1 MNDFFMKFI
10 FPKTTLITIGVC
22 TFVFLTYVATMP
34 RELSWGYMKL
44 GIDSPELLTASSL
57 FGITHPPGYPGYTL
71 LLGALM
77 RIFPF
82 VDPPLLGNIFS
93 VLCFVSAIPFLIKLM
108 ANISKAIYPEID
120 PITAYLC
127 SSSAVLLLA
136 FLPLIWG
143 VSTVTEVYTLNIF
156 ATSVILF
163 CMVDLLFNKN
173 KSPLFCSYRI
183 FLMSVGISL
192 GLLNHLT
199 ILGLFIPVALL
210 LIYSNGSRV
219 FLSRWFLLP
228 LFLIPLGYSYLVLRS
243 GTHFPSNW
251 GNPSD
256 VEGFIWLVR
265 ATPYQEYFRYP
276 WEAFSWDRI
285 VFPFRILFT
294 QFGVIPLF
302 ICCIGIRCIW
312 LESRRL
318 VVSLL
323 TISVIFAAYS
333 ICYVTVDTQVN
344 LIPVLVVGAIFTA
357 LGSIEIFRVFT
368 GILKNTVGT
377 VPIAVKK
384 HPRLIVLILFS
395 IPTFSI
401 VVNYDSLSLS
411 GESEAYDR
419 GRMILQ
425 LGEDDSIYLLST
437 EEDVFTSWYVR
448 YVEETSTKKIPI
460 AVPLLQY
467 EWYLKNN
474 LADLDLTNFTHYNIN
489 QLASHII
496 NQAYEE
502 GRMVFIADA
511 NLYDDVTND
520 VSNNNVHLIEW

>member
-57 FGITHPPGYPGYTL
+57 FGISHPPGYPGYTL
-71 LLGALM
+71 LLGSLM
-77 RIFPF
+77 RVFPF
-82 VDPPLLGNIFS
+82 IDPPLLGNVFS
-93 VLCFVSAIPFLIKLM
+93 ILCFVSAIPLLIRLM
-108 ANISKAIYPEID
+108 TNISRDIYPEID
-120 PITAYLC
+120 LMTAYFC

-143 VSTVTEVYTLNIF
+143 VSTITEVYTLNIF
-156 ATSVILF
+156 AASLILF
-163 CMVDLLFNKN
+163 CMVEVLLNKN
-173 KSPLFCSYRI
+173 KSRLFYSSRI
-183 FLMSVGISL
+183 CFMSIGISL

-199 ILGLFIPVALL
+199 ILGLFIPVLLL
-210 LIYSNGSRV
+210 LIYSNGSRM
-219 FLSRWFLLP
+219 FFSRWFLLP
-228 LFLIPLGYSYLVLRS
+228 LLFIPLGYCYLVLRS

-251 GNPSD
+251 GDPSD

-294 QFGVIPLF
+294 QIGVIPLF
-302 ICCIGIRCIW
+302 ISCIGVRCIW
-312 LESRRL
+312 LKYRRL
-318 VVSLL
+318 AVTLI
-323 TISVIFAAYS
+323 TISGIFAGYS
-333 ICYVTVDTQVN
+333 ICYVTIDTQVN
-344 LIPVLVVGAIFTA
+344 LIPVLVVGAIFTT
-357 LGSIEIFRVFT
+357 LGFIEIFRGFT
-368 GILKNTVGT
+368 RILKNNLGT
-377 VPIAVKK
+377 VPITLKK
-384 HPRLIVLILFS
+384 HPQLIVLIFFAM
-395 IPTFSI
+395 PTFSI
-401 VVNYDSLSLS
+401 VANFGSLNLS
-411 GESEAYDR
+411 GESEAYER
-419 GRMILQ
+419 GRTILQ

-448 YVEETSTKKIPI
+448 YVEETSTEKLPI
-460 AVPLLQY
+460 AVPLMQY

-474 LADLDLTNFTHYNIN
+474 LAELDLTNFTHYNMN

-496 NQAYEE
+496 SQAYKE